1 MRNFTL
7 QNKNKKILF
16 YEIPLLVESKLI
28 KHFDVII
35 FIKAK
40 KQLRLRRFRSKSEDK
55 KLFNVLNNKQMKDT
69 KKIKYCDYVVVNEKN
84 LNILKKKLFAIID
97 NYE

>member
-1 MRNFTL
+1 M
-7 QNKNKKILF
+7 
-16 YEIPLLVESKLI
+16 S
-28 KHFDVII
+28 I

-84 LNILKKKLFAIID
+84 LNILKKNLLAII
-97 NYE
+97 NKYE

>member
-1 MRNFTL
+1 MINFTL

-35 FIKAK
+35 CIKAK

-55 KLFNVLNNKQMKDT
+55 KLFNVLNNKQMNDT
-69 KKIKYCDYVVVNEKN
+69 KKIK
-84 LNILKKKLFAIID
+84 
-97 NYE
+97 